1 MRDVGRSEPVEPEP
15 ARANTLPGPA
25 MVKPGRTEIV
35 RPSGGPV
42 KILFL
47 SANTSGAPLATD
59 EEYRAIEQRIRLAR
73 HRDAFQL
80 ISKPAAR
87 RSDLQ
92 DALLE
97 HSPHVV
103 HFACHGSPQAE
114 IALRSDGPA
123 SDPVSAESL
132 ASLFGVLHDN
142 LVLVVFNACFAETQA
157 SAIRRHAK
165 AAIGI
170 RSHITDPDA
179 IAFASA
185 LYGALAYGRSVHD
198 AFTLG
203 VAALDPRPRPLP
215 ELFVSPGLAAV
226 NVYLFRPPRRR
237 VLLPVLAA
245 VAVCAALA
253 VTGRRLWS
261 DPAPATRPAAPV
273 RGMARFPATEVRPG
287 VFDIVHR
294 PAGCSM
300 LGDTED
306 CAELEHPER
315 VASVHVSAFE
325 LDVMEVTNRELADWL
340 NANATRWTSDRWGR
354 IMLRS
359 SGVQLVLAS
368 DDCFGA
374 LALTNGGRVLASPDK
389 ASWPAV
395 CVTWFG
401 ASEYCRG
408 QHKRLPLTSE
418 WELATKGAEGRPF
431 PWGTDLP
438 TQDGVAFN
446 LRDGGAPHP
455 RDVGSSPQDVSP
467 EGVHD
472 LGGNVAEWVD
482 DDRGDID
489 TKVIRGG
496 SWGSRGPCHL
506 LGSGCQRVG
515 AGKYNRDV
523 GFRCASSV
531 MNRG

>member
-1 MRDVGRSEPVEPEP
+1 MRDVGRSESVEPEP
-15 ARANTLPGPA
+15 PVANALPSPA
-25 MVKPGRTEIV
+25 MAKPGRTEVV

-47 SANTSGAPLATD
+47 SANTNGAPLATD
-59 EEYRAIEQRIRLAR
+59 EEYRAIERRIRLAR

-103 HFACHGSPQAE
+103 HFACHGSLQAE

-157 SAIRRHAK
+157 SVIRRHAK
-165 AAIGI
+165 AAIGM

-203 VAALDPRPRPLP
+203 VAALDPCPRPLP
-215 ELFVSPGLAAV
+215 QLFVSPGVAAV
-226 NVYLFRPPRRR
+226 NVYLFKPPRRR

-261 DPAPATRPAAPV
+261 DPAPATRHGGPSGRV
-273 RGMARFPATEVRPG
+273 R
-287 VFDIVHR
+287 HR
-294 PAGCSM
+294 PPTG
-300 LGDTED
+300 G
-306 CAELEHPER
+306 
-315 VASVHVSAFE
+315 V
-325 LDVMEVTNRELADWL
+325 LDAR
-340 NANATRWTSDRWGR
+340 
-354 IMLRS
+354 
-359 SGVQLVLAS
+359 
-368 DDCFGA
+368 
-374 LALTNGGRVLASPDK
+374 
-389 ASWPAV
+389 
-395 CVTWFG
+395 
-401 ASEYCRG
+401 
-408 QHKRLPLTSE
+408 
-418 WELATKGAEGRPF
+418 
-431 PWGTDLP
+431 
-438 TQDGVAFN
+438 
-446 LRDGGAPHP
+446 
-455 RDVGSSPQDVSP
+455 
-467 EGVHD
+467 
-472 LGGNVAEWVD
+472 
-482 DDRGDID
+482 
-489 TKVIRGG
+489 
-496 SWGSRGPCHL
+496 
-506 LGSGCQRVG
+506 
-515 AGKYNRDV
+515 
-523 GFRCASSV
+523 
-531 MNRG
+531 